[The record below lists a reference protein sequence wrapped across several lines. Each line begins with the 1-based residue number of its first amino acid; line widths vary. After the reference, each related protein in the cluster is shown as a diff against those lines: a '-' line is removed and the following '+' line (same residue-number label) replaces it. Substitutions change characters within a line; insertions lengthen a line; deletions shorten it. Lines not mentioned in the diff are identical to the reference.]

1 MTMTKFYSLL
11 TAVAAAAAAVSCS
24 PQTYSFAVQMRYPS
38 DSGLDI
44 GDKSVAVV
52 YLTDGLVRDSLINDG
67 ISDGLAQGLESD
79 FRSSGYSTEVEIYKI
94 TDSGDYGSKDSL
106 VSLVMRT
113 DADVVILLDRPECD
127 VWPGGMLPCISR
139 VWAYDSMSPVDTVW
153 TVCDTAYLSSPTLGE
168 SMMLSDAQRLGY
180 TLSSSLVNKWRGET
194 YSLIYY
200 DNLDDRWTD
209 AADKALSMQ
218 WDEAMSVWME
228 MLEDTS
234 DTAKRSC
241 LSYDMALGCYMTGEY
256 ALALQWLDAS
266 DSLYPVSLSQ
276 NLRERVKARL

>member
-1 MTMTKFYSLL
+1 MTKFYSLL
-11 TAVAAAAAAVSCS
+11 AAAAAAAAAVSCS

-52 YLTDGLVRDSLINDG
+52 YLTDGQVRDSLVSDG

-79 FRSSGYSTEVEIYKI
+79 FRRSGYSTEVDIYKI
-94 TDSGDYGSKDSL
+94 AASGNYGSKDSL

-127 VWPGGMLPCISR
+127 VWPDGMLHCKTR
-139 VWAYDSMSPVDTVW
+139 VWAYDSMSPADTLL
-153 TVCDTAYLSSPTLGE
+153 TVCDTSSLSFTTHGE
-168 SMMLSDAQRLGY
+168 SMTLSDAQHIGY
-180 TLSSSLVNKWRGET
+180 TLSSSLVNKWRDET

-234 DTAKRSC
+234 DATKQSC
-241 LSYDMALGCYMTGEY
+241 LSYDMALGCYMAGEY
-256 ALALQWLDAS
+256 QLALQWLDAS
-266 DSLYPVSLSQ
+266 DSLHPISLSTG
-276 NLRERVKARL
+276 LRERVKARL